1 MQNGLRLAINENS
14 CMNIIDKIT
23 GTVSDCLSF
32 IFWVAAAL
40 VCAGILALL
49 S

>member
-23 GTVSDCLSF
+23 ETASGCLSF
-32 IFWVAAAL
+32 IFWVVAAL
-40 VCAGILALL
+40 ACAGILALL